1 MNKSASKFKLGK
13 ASICLLFLCVVC
25 ALDSFGNETSA
36 KPVASITINQG
47 TASPTDASVG
57 QEIEF
62 SAQYSAT
69 APGEEYALYVCKS
82 KKMSSDQF
90 CQDGSWCV
98 SSSFTA
104 DNPLKCK
111 YTTGRQDKISNNYF
125 MFVCD
130 KQKQCSSAFPGAFT
144 VGTQSVLSLQVP
156 EKIDFKSVP
165 FSFSSQKSI
174 GNGSGS
180 LILNSINKSSPG
192 WSLDVTAADWQDSS
206 DGDTMDFDGDGK
218 TTGQLTVDLSAMTI
232 ESPDSMSGIVQGKT
246 ASFTTGVNAINIAT
260 AGRKNG
266 NGTFTIKNIK
276 FDQFIPGNQK
286 ESTYK
291 TMLTFTIS

>member
-1 MNKSASKFKLGK
+1 MDKYVSKLKTGK
-13 ASICLLFLCVVC
+13 AGICLLFLCMIF

-36 KPVASITINQG
+36 KLAASITINQG
-47 TASPTDASVG
+47 TANPTDANVG

-69 APGEEYALYVCKS
+69 AQGGEYALHICKS
-82 KKMSSDQF
+82 TKMSSSQF

-98 SSSFTA
+98 SSAFVA
-104 DNPLKCK
+104 DNPLGCK
-111 YTTGRQDKISNNYF
+111 YTTGQQDKGSNSYF

-130 KQKQCSSAFPGAFT
+130 KQKQCSAAFPGAFT
-144 VGTQSVLSLQVP
+144 VGTQSVLNLQSP

-174 GNGSGS
+174 GNGLGS
-180 LILNSINKSSPG
+180 LILTSINKSNPG
-192 WSLDVTAADWQDSS
+192 WSLNVTATNWQDSS

-218 TTGQLTVDLSAMTI
+218 TTGQLTVDLGAMTI
-232 ESPDSMSGIVQGKT
+232 ESPDSMSGITPGKT
-246 ASFTTGVNAINIAT
+246 ASFATGVNAINIAT
-260 AGRKNG
+260 ADKKNG

-291 TMLTFTIS
+291 TVLTFTIS